1 MKRRDAGSIRER
13 SKGRWEIRVELGQGP
28 NGERKRKIVQFRGN
42 KTEANKKLRE
52 LLTVQDKGLSLTTSK
67 MTLGQFLAK
76 WLDDYAEIRTS
87 PRTVMGYREKV
98 RNYLAPY
105 LGHVAVD
112 KLTPQHVQ
120 QLHSEMLDRGLSAR
134 TVLLAHRIL
143 SESLKHAVKWEL
155 LMRNV
160 CDAVD
165 PPKPQNRE
173 MAAFDEIGVERFLEA
188 AASHRYGPV
197 FFLALYTGM
206 RRSEVLGLRW
216 TAVDLTAKTISVTE
230 TLQRILGK
238 GMMTLEPKTDKS
250 RRLVSLPPSA
260 AALLTGLKVK
270 QQEERLSLNLPWEES
285 DYVFCLA
292 DGRPYSPDKVSLA
305 FADLIKEAGLPHI
318 RLHDLRHTHATMML
332 KNGVNPKIVSE
343 RLGHSS
349 VVITLDIYSHVLPGL
364 QEEAAMKFEES
375 LRRIAEQPSIEAD

>member
-1 MKRRDAGSIRER
+1 MRRDAGSIRAR
-13 SKGRWEIRVELGQGP
+13 SKGWWEIRVELDPGP
-28 NGERKRKIVQFRGN
+28 DGKRRRKTVQIRGT
-42 KTEANKKLRE
+42 KTEANRKLRE
-52 LLTVQDKGLSLTTSK
+52 LLNAQDNGLSLATSK
-67 MTLGQFLAK
+67 MVLRQFLAK
-76 WLDDYAEIRTS
+76 WLDEYAETRTS

-98 RNYLAPY
+98 RNYLVPY
-105 LGHVAVD
+105 LGHVPLE

-120 QLHSEMLDRGLSAR
+120 KLHSEMLSRGLSVR

-155 LMRNV
+155 LMRKV

-188 AASHRYGPV
+188 AATHRYGPI

-216 TAVDLTAKTISVTE
+216 TAVDLNAKTVSVVE

-238 GMMTLEPKTDKS
+238 GMMTLQPKTGKS

-260 AALLTGLKVK
+260 AALLRGLKVK
-270 QQEERLSLNLPWEES
+270 LPR
-285 DYVFCLA
+285 VPRF
-292 DGRPYSPDKVSLA
+292 P
-305 FADLIKEAGLPHI
+305 
-318 RLHDLRHTHATMML
+318 T
-332 KNGVNPKIVSE
+332 
-343 RLGHSS
+343 
-349 VVITLDIYSHVLPGL
+349 
-364 QEEAAMKFEES
+364 
-375 LRRIAEQPSIEAD
+375 